1 MACDG
6 SATEPN
12 SVPTPM
18 EQVSP
23 TPNIAETVAAIVT
36 ATTEAFPAP
45 ATQPIPTPLPDS
57 VIEPTP
63 DIAATVQAAVQAAI
77 AGLSTP
83 IPTPTTKATPTP
95 IPTSFPTK
103 ILTSTATPQSTSPP
117 IQKPTVPVESTP
129 SSPLPEALR
138 SMVERVKRG
147 IVRIE
152 TTPRFSATEKVTGSG
167 VIFEKEASW
176 GAALILTNYH
186 VIENVIADLDPIIS
200 VTVNDSTSY
209 MATVVGVDIKRDL
222 AVLEICSQR
231 FTPLPFG
238 DVENVEIGDPVVVV
252 GYALGIPGEA
262 TATRGIVS
270 AVRFAPDDDRWL
282 VQTDA
287 PINSGN
293 SGGPSL
299 SLEG

>member
-1 MACDG
+1 MVVENQGICRGWQIVTWCIAVTVLGAMACDG

-23 TPNIAETVAAIVT
+23 TPNIAETVAAVVT
-36 ATTEAFPAP
+36 AAIEALPAP

-83 IPTPTTKATPTP
+83 IPTPTTKATPAP

-117 IQKPTVPVESTP
+117 IPIQKTTVPVESTP

-152 TTPRFSATEKVTGSG
+152 TTPRFSATEKGTGSG

-186 VIENVIADLDPIIS
+186 VIEDVIADLDPIIS
-200 VTVNDSTSY
+200 VTVNDSTSFK
-209 MATVVGVDIKRDL
+209 ATVVGIDIERDL
-222 AVLEICSQR
+222 AVLKICCQR
-231 FTPLPFG
+231 FTALQFA
-238 DVENVEIGDPVVVV
+238 DTENVEVGRTVVS
-252 GYALGIPGEA
+252 LG
-262 TATRGIVS
+262 
-270 AVRFAPDDDRWL
+270 
-282 VQTDA
+282 
-287 PINSGN
+287 
-293 SGGPSL
+293 
-299 SLEG
+299 